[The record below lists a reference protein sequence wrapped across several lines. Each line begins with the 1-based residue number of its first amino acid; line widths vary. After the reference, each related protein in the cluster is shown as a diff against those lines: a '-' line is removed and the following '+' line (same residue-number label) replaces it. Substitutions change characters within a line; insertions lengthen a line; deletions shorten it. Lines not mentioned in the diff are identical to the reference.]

1 MAVFDWQLYMQFAE
15 TISAAIKSETGYR
28 NAVSRSYY
36 AAYWRARRLLES
48 RSARIPRMSSHEF
61 VYKSYMGVLNSDAE
75 SLGELL
81 KTLRDGRSW
90 ADYDDIP
97 EVTKNHA
104 ETAVQDAKDVI
115 SALNA
120 LSNTEIA
127 KAVQVANTIY
137 ADFQPRR

>member
-1 MAVFDWQLYMQFAE
+1 
-15 TISAAIKSETGYR
+15 
-28 NAVSRSYY
+28 
-36 AAYWRARRLLES
+36 
-48 RSARIPRMSSHEF
+48 MSSHEF